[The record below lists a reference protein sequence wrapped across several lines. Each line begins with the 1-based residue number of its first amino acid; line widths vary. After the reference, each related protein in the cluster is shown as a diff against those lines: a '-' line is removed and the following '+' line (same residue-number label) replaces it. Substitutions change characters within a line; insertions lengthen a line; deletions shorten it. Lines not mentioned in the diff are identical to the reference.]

1 MTSGVVFLT
10 AITSTTTG
18 NIVRWGQGAAWP
30 VQWAGVTI
38 QAATGN
44 LAAATAA
51 AAPAVTA
58 RDSRGAGGLEGYS
71 YTRLHKDTK
80 LIET

>member
-51 AAPAVTA
+51 TAPLPETVGEPGG
-58 RDSRGAGGLEGYS
+58 SRG
-71 YTRLHKDTK
+71 THTPDCTK
-80 LIET
+80 TQS